1 MTFKG
6 APLESKNQ
14 AWETPPDLV
23 QWIENKFNVKFTLD
37 AAGSWENRKAPFVIT
52 KEMNALEHEWITPQ
66 LNCEENHVW
75 LNPPF
80 GHGGKLQRQ
89 FIEKAISEVAIGNAA
104 SVYALIPA
112 RTDTRLFHDLV
123 LTHASA
129 VFFLKG
135 RCKFGYDGDY
145 KTCAPFPSML
155 VVFES
160 RSRKP
165 LESLLRKCFTLT
177 IPSEAR
183 QFS

>member
-14 AWETPPDLV
+14 AWETPPELV
-23 QWIENKFNVKFTLD
+23 KWIENKFDVKFTLD
-37 AAGSWENRKAPFVIT
+37 AAGSWENRKAPMVIT
-52 KEMNALEHEWITPQ
+52 KEMNALVHEWTLIDV
-66 LNCEENHVW
+66 EENNVW

-89 FIEKAISEVAIGNAA
+89 FIEKAVSEVAIGNAE

-112 RTDTRLFHDLV
+112 RTDTKLFHDLV
-123 LTHASA
+123 LPYASA

-135 RCKFGYDGDY
+135 RCKFGYNGNYDAG
-145 KTCAPFPSML
+145 APFPSML

-177 IPSEAR
+177 IPPEAR
-183 QFS
+183 RFN

>member
-1 MTFKG
+1 MSYKG

-14 AWETPPDLV
+14 AWETPPELIK
-23 QWIENKFNVKFTLD
+23 WIENKFDVKFTLD
-37 AAGSWENRKAPFVIT
+37 AAGSLENKKARFVIT
-52 KEMNALEHEWITPQ
+52 KDMNALEHDWMTGHGDGTD
-66 LNCEENHVW
+66 HVW

-89 FIEKAISEVAIGNAA
+89 FIEKAVSETAIGNCA

-112 RTDTRLFHDLV
+112 RTDTKLFHDLV

-135 RCKFGYDGDY
+135 RVKFGYDGDY
-145 KTCAPFPSML
+145 NTCAPFPSML

-177 IPSEAR
+177 IPPEMR

>member
-14 AWETPPDLV
+14 AWETPPELV
-23 QWIENKFNVKFTLD
+23 KWIENKFDVKFTLD
-37 AAGSWENRKAPFVIT
+37 AAGSWENRKAPMVIT
-52 KEMNALEHEWITPQ
+52 KEMNALVHEWMLIDV
-66 LNCEENHVW
+66 EENNVW

-89 FIEKAISEVAIGNAA
+89 FIEKAVSEVAIGNAA

-112 RTDTRLFHDLV
+112 RTDTKLFHDLV
-123 LTHASA
+123 LPYASA

-135 RCKFGYDGDY
+135 RCKFGYNGDY
-145 KTCAPFPSML
+145 NTCAPFPSML

-177 IPSEAR
+177 IPPEVR
-183 QFS
+183 RFN